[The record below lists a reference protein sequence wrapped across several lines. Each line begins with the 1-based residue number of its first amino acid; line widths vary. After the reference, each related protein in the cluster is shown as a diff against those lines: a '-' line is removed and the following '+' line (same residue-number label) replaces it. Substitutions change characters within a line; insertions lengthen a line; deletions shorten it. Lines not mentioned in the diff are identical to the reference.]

1 MDGRLDVSRERRRIG
16 CERRTMTGKKD
27 PVEPE
32 QRQISLSGCHTEVL
46 KLQLC
51 SCGGGGGPKV
61 SEFVSLCWQDRKVHV
76 ENNKPVMLR
85 AVMKVEPVLEQTWSA
100 C

>member
-1 MDGRLDVSRERRRIG
+1 MNWLRETNNDGE
-16 CERRTMTGKKD
+16 KKA
-27 PVEPE
+27 VEPE

-46 KLQLC
+46 KLQLR
-51 SCGGGGGPKV
+51 SCGGGPNV
-61 SEFVSLCWQDRKVHV
+61 SRFVSLCWQDRKVHV
-76 ENNKPVMLR
+76 ENKPVMLE